1 MTCTCVLV
9 GGDQVGNYRNTGTCT
24 YTHFHTYSYN
34 QSVLKKR
41 IQRLTWCAKETRGD
55 INQLKPE
62 SANGQSGNLS
72 MSRRPTGEYS
82 IESSKINLL
91 GERRKSEGK
100 KGNEKKNERGKKKQ
114 EK

>member
-1 MTCTCVLV
+1 M
-9 GGDQVGNYRNTGTCT
+9 
-24 YTHFHTYSYN
+24 
-34 QSVLKKR
+34 
-41 IQRLTWCAKETRGD
+41 TWCARETRGD

-82 IESSKINLL
+82 RESSKINLL

-100 KGNEKKNERGKKKQ
+100 KGEEKGERKKKG
-114 EK
+114 EKGGKREKEG

>member
-41 IQRLTWCAKETRGD
+41 IQRLTWCARETRGD

-100 KGNEKKNERGKKKQ
+100 KGNEKKNER
-114 EK
+114 